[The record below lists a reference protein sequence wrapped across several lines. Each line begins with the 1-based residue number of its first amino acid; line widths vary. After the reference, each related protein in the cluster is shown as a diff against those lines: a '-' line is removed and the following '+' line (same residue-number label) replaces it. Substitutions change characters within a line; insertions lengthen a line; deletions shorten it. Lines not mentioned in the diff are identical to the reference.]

1 MKSTVHFTLFVSS
14 LSFFILAGWVA
25 QAEEE
30 VQNLVANPDFVDMQQ
45 KWRLVT
51 SSGAANWEVEEKD
64 GVGDD
69 EECVFIEVTALPD
82 PWWHIYL
89 TQSDIP
95 LEKGKKYTYCVWA
108 RTEEGGNKDIT
119 LKVQK
124 GTDPWTAYISK
135 PFAIDG
141 EWKEYWVTWNQFE
154 AQANSQIIVFV
165 GSAQRIGKDKL
176 WLDHFRVYEGD
187 YKEDELSPKA
197 VKSKGKLVNVWGSIK
212 SPPKH
217 QI

>member
-1 MKSTVHFTLFVSS
+1 MKSVVYSVLFPCCFL
-14 LSFFILAGWVA
+14 LSIFSVRAI

-30 VQNLVANPDFVDMQQ
+30 MPNLVANPDFVDLQQ
-45 KWRLVT
+45 KWTLVV
-51 SSGAANWEVEEKD
+51 SSGAANWEIEKEG

-69 EECVFIEVTALPD
+69 EECAFIEVTALPD

-89 TQSDIP
+89 HQPDIP
-95 LEKGKKYTYCVWA
+95 LEKDEKYTYCVWA
-108 RTEEGGNKDIT
+108 RTEKGESKDIT

-124 GTDPWTAYISK
+124 GTDPWTAYTTK

-154 AQANSQIIVFV
+154 SQANSQIIVFV
-165 GSAQRIGKDKL
+165 GSDQRIGKDKL

-187 YKEDELSPKA
+187 YREDELSPKA
-197 VKSKGKLVNVWGSIK
+197 VNSTEKLVTVWGNMK
-212 SPPKH
+212 V
-217 QI
+217 Q